1 MKDQR
6 TAKEY
11 IEDVITGKELVG
23 HLVRCAVERHLTDLE
38 EAHERGLYFD
48 EEAAQ
53 RPIDFFRFLTHSK
66 GAFAGKPFEL
76 EPFQKFCIWVIFGW
90 KNEDG
95 TRRFKYAYKEISRKN
110 GKTTFAAGLGLYMLL
125 GDGEQGAEIYT
136 AATKRDQAKIC
147 FNEAKSMVQKSKGLK
162 KYITAYQNNLHIQA
176 TASKMEPLS
185 ADYDTLDGLNPHCSI
200 VDEYHAHKNAEL
212 YNVMKSAM
220 GAREQ
225 PLQFTITTAGFNKES
240 PCYKLR
246 KTCIDILEGRKQDDT
261 FFALI
266 YTLDEEDDWT
276 DPANWKK
283 ANPNLGVALKM
294 KYLKDECNQAQ
305 NNPSEIV
312 NFLTKNLNIWT
323 DASEVW
329 IKDADWMQSANIVVD
344 PAKLIGR
351 ECYAG
356 LDLAVTRDITALVLL
371 FPNEEDESFDVLPF
385 FWVPADNARDRAE
398 RDQVDYP
405 TWIRD
410 GHIFSTPGNVTDYG
424 FIKHTI
430 LELAEKYQIRSIAY
444 DRYNA
449 TQLVLELIDEGLT
462 MAPFGQGF
470 VSMSAPTKELE
481 KLAIQGK
488 LHHSGNP
495 VLRWMASNVE
505 LRRDPAGN
513 IKIDKAK
520 SSEKVDGM
528 VSLAMAIG
536 EYLTLFSQE
545 TGSIYDDPD
554 AWKNL

>member
-1 MKDQR
+1 MTDKR
-6 TAKEY
+6 TAKQY
-11 IEDVITGKELVG
+11 IEDVISGKELVG
-23 HLVRCAVERHLTDLE
+23 HHVRCAVERHLTDLE
-38 EAHERGLYFD
+38 QGQKRGIYFD

-76 EPFQKFCIWVIFGW
+76 APFQKFCLWVLFGW

-95 TRRFKYAYKEISRKN
+95 TRRFKYAYKEIARKN
-110 GKTTFAAGLGLYMLL
+110 GKTTFAAGLGLYMLVA
-125 GDGEQGAEIYT
+125 DGEQGAEIYT

-162 KYITAYQNNLHIQA
+162 KYITVYQHNIHIQA
-176 TASKMEPLS
+176 SSSKMEPLS
-185 ADYDTLDGLNPHCSI
+185 SEHDTLDGLNPHCSI
-200 VDEYHAHKNAEL
+200 VDEYHAHKTAEL

-261 FFALI
+261 LFALI
-266 YTLDEEDDWT
+266 YTLDEGDDWT
-276 DPANWKK
+276 DPKNWNK
-283 ANPNLGVALKM
+283 ANPNLGVALKE

-305 NNPSEIV
+305 NNSSEIV

-329 IKDADWMQSANIVVD
+329 IKDDDWMKGNIAVD
-344 PAKLIGR
+344 PEALKGR
-351 ECYAG
+351 ECFGG
-356 LDLAVTRDITALVLL
+356 LDLAVTRDITALILL
-371 FPNEEDESFDVLPF
+371 FPNEEEETFDILPF
-385 FWVPADNARDRAE
+385 FWVPADNARERAE

-405 TWIRD
+405 TWIRE
-410 GHIFSTPGNVTDYG
+410 GFIFDTPGNVTDYG
-424 FIKHTI
+424 FIKQTI
-430 LELAEKYQIRSIAY
+430 LDLAEKYQIRSIAY

-449 TQLVLELIDEGLT
+449 TQLVLELTDEGLE

-481 KLAIQGK
+481 KLAMQGK
-488 LHHSGNP
+488 LQHSGNP
-495 VLRWMASNVE
+495 VLRWMCSNVE

-520 SSEKVDGM
+520 STEKVDGM
-528 VSLAMAIG
+528 VALAMAIG
-536 EYLTLFSQE
+536 EYLTLFSEE
-545 TGSIYDDPD
+545 TGSIYDDPN
-554 AWKNL
+554 AWQNI